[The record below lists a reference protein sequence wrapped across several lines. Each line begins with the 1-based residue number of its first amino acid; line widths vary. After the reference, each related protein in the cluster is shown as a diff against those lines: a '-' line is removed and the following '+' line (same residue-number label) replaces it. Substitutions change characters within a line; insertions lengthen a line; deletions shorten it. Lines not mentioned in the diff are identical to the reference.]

1 MALANSCV
9 ACSVHRGIMRP
20 LAAAVIVCVACT
32 NPAGIGTT
40 TGTATT
46 NTTSTYTPVT
56 GIEID
61 AHDLFLRQGC
71 GTSPG
76 QVYKYVVV
84 VKSTPCPSDAA
95 VAPES
100 IAGAG
105 LYDCF
110 ADAVFAN
117 LGSGTAL
124 GLSNDFDVEIDA
136 YDAPT
141 FAAQAS
147 LVTSTVQDLEANS
160 CPAGSVDDRLTTLA
174 QAANWTTTCTAH
186 QQPNVQSL
194 AACDPVQE
202 KVADAGA
209 GD

>member
-1 MALANSCV
+1 
-9 ACSVHRGIMRP
+9 MRP
-20 LAAAVIVCVACT
+20 LAAAAIVCVACT
-32 NPAGIGTT
+32 SPTGIGT

-56 GIEID
+56 GIEVD

-76 QVYKYVVV
+76 QVYKYSVVV
-84 VKSTPCPSDAA
+84 FQKTNATPCQSG
-95 VAPES
+95 APKVV
-100 IAGAG
+100 GAG
-105 LYDCF
+105 TYDCF
-110 ADAVFAN
+110 ADAVFVN

-124 GLSNDFDVEIDA
+124 GLSNDFDVLVDA
-136 YDAPT
+136 FDEPT
-141 FAAQAS
+141 YAAQAGF
-147 LVTSTVQDLEANS
+147 VGSTVQDLAINT
-160 CPAGSVDDRLTTLA
+160 CPAGAVDDRVTALA

-194 AACDPVQE
+194 AACGPLVPN
-202 KVADAGA
+202 VADAGT